1 MVKKSLK
8 YIKWFFLNWEEIV
21 AVIALAIMLCA
32 ILFNVIMRYLFRNP
46 TSWADELAMICM
58 AYVTFVGGAVAYKK
72 NLHFGIDFLVD
83 KLPLKV
89 RMFIRRFFN
98 LVYIFLFGYATI
110 LGYRLFDTAVKRMIY
125 SGWSYKII
133 DASMPLGFLS
143 MTIYSIYFFYLSF
156 KDKKAY
162 EERYEQNYEADNV
175 DMEAVKAGAEIFAND
190 AKERSE
196 EA

>member
-1 MVKKSLK
+1 MKKSLK

-21 AVIALAIMLCA
+21 AVIALMVMLCS

-83 KLPLKV
+83 KFPLKV

-98 LVYIFLFGYATI
+98 LVYIFLFGYAAI
-110 LGYRLFDTAVKRMIY
+110 LGYRLFSSVAKKMIY

-143 MTIYSIYFFYLSF
+143 MTIYSVYFFYLSF

-162 EERYEQNYEADNV
+162 EARYEQNYEAENV

-190 AKERSE
+190 ARERSE
-196 EA
+196 EV